1 MNIDAADSLPT
12 WRLWGEERT
21 PGAVF
26 TVYLKKV
33 RYHSPNKSVSEQE
46 DNISHL
52 EWETVR
58 VRLVKAATL
67 VKLVE
72 CLASDEGEL
81 ETTYVNIFLATYR
94 SFSTASQVL
103 GLLLDR
109 YKLLANDSDEVELPD
124 FLRQQHVKT
133 LILALHVW
141 LDTYPEDFVDP
152 PKFPAL
158 QRLDEFC
165 KENVPES
172 ELAIRVRHRLEK
184 LLQDVGERSARVP
197 TAVPVDNGDTV
208 HEVVVDATKVTD
220 LSEYKF
226 PNINEVHFAEQ
237 LTCMDMDLF
246 TRLVPH
252 QCLGSVWA
260 RRGEKPGAVGGLAG
274 GAAGS
279 VLATVNQFN
288 AVSLRVISTTLKQS
302 LPDRTLIISTWI
314 KIAQELRVLKNF
326 SSLKAIVSG
335 LQSNPIHR
343 LKRSWAGLDKDTY
356 QLFSELARIFSEE
369 NNQFAQRELL
379 MREGTAKFANTV
391 GTNDRQL
398 QKAIQRQLNQSGTIS
413 HGTIPY
419 LGTFL
424 TDLTMI
430 DTAIPD
436 YVGEEKLINFDK
448 RRKEFEI
455 LAQIKLLQSAA
466 NGYSFKLDRKFEEW
480 FNAIPVLDDKE
491 AYDLSCQLEPHVP
504 SNTLSS
510 VESAKSKKSFFRF
523 PKSLSIG
530 FLQGH
535 KKNDS
540 VASTNSGSSSSSFY
554 LPTSHETSWR
564 SSRGLSPSP
573 LSSKSSS
580 TSSLVSLDVSLG
592 STATSGSNAKLQQSI
607 DSASTTMEPEF
618 YVIKVTTDCQGH
630 AKDGQVM
637 YKSIMLSNNDRTHQV
652 VRQAMLKLGLEGR
665 PEDYTFAQV
674 LAHKELLLPNDANVF
689 YAVNTAHDLNFIVRR
704 AKKL

>member
-1 MNIDAADSLPT
+1 MNIDAADGLPT

-21 PGAVF
+21 PGAIF

-33 RYHSPNKSVSEQE
+33 RYHRPNKSVSE

-67 VKLVE
+67 NKLVE

-103 GLLLDR
+103 GLLIDR
-109 YKLLANDSDEVELPD
+109 YKLLASDSDEVELPD
-124 FLRQQHVKT
+124 CIRQLHMKT
-133 LILALHVW
+133 LILSLHVW

-172 ELAIRVRHRLEK
+172 ELAVRVNHRLER
-184 LLQDVGERSARVP
+184 LLQEVGESSARVP
-197 TAVPVDNGDTV
+197 TAVLHNNGDV
-208 HEVVVDATKVTD
+208 HEIVDSTKVTD

-226 PNINEVHFAEQ
+226 PHINEVLFAEQ

-260 RRGEKPGAVGGLAG
+260 RRGEKPGAIGGLAG

-288 AVSLRVISTTLKQS
+288 AVSLRVISTILVQAI
-302 LPDRTLIISTWI
+302 PDRVAIITTWI

-343 LKRSWAGLDKDTY
+343 LKRTWAGLDKDTY

-436 YVGEEKLINFDK
+436 FVGEQKLINFDK
-448 RRKEFEI
+448 RRREFEI

-466 NGYSFKLDRKFEEW
+466 NGYSFKLDLKFEEW
-480 FNAIPVLDDKE
+480 FNSIPVLDDKE
-491 AYDLSCQLEPHVP
+491 AYDLSCQLEQAAP
-504 SNTLSS
+504 SNTLGSAD
-510 VESAKSKKSFFRF
+510 SAKSKKR
-523 PKSLSIG
+523 
-530 FLQGH
+530 QGH

-554 LPTSHETSWR
+554 LNTSHETSWR

-580 TSSLVSLDVSLG
+580 TSSLVSLDASLG
-592 STATSGSNAKLQQSI
+592 STATSGSNAKHQQSL
-607 DSASTTMEPEF
+607 DSSSTTMEPEF

-630 AKDGQVM
+630 AKEGQVM

-665 PEDYTFAQV
+665 PDDYSFAQI
-674 LAHKELLLPNDANVF
+674 LPQKELFLPHDANVY